1 MSPEPPDAR
10 GVTGYRPYFPDDV
23 FQQLPDC
30 RPWLRPPECQPELG
44 QLTDSGREERDRAQ
58 SLCKP
63 RVKPLCIRTA
73 LVGNAPYCGGY
84 LKYEAW
90 YNYVYTLSLPYHY
103 VTFDGGGISPVEE
116 IITHHM
122 CTAQLCLH
130 PT

>member
-1 MSPEPPDAR
+1 MTDCPS
-10 GVTGYRPYFPDDV
+10 YPDDG
-23 FQQLPDC
+23 FQQLPHC
-30 RPWLRPPECQPELG
+30 QPRPPECQPELG

-122 CTAQLCLH
+122 CTVQLCLH